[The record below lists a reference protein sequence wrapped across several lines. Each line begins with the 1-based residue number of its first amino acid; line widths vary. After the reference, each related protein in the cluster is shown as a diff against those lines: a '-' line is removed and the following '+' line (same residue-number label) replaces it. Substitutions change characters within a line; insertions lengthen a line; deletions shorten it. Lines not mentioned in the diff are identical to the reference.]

1 MEPLPAAVTAG
12 HGRSKNQARQE
23 PARVPVRSPNHG
35 NHTPPTAA
43 GGIRETSL
51 AAAMARG
58 RRPVP
63 FRTWKLRPGTAMV
76 LHPAGC
82 GRVARRRTN
91 TCTGVPGIGNT
102 PTPRD
107 PLPLHPHK
115 TTSKPHK
122 RTRTHGAHTRGT
134 PCIHAVLAQ
143 ISLCALH
150 ASLLCQGYIIREGT
164 AWHII
169 SCRNAAL
176 QPAKSCMC
184 SVRRPCRL
192 LTRAKKS
199 EVCVC
204 GCTNVVFVAHGT
216 SLTRHLIPILEQ
228 QIRSDWLVATSR
240 TPVSAV
246 TSRVVVRHRY

>member
-1 MEPLPAAVTAG
+1 MEAPRGVERTGTNGRTHERPSPGSGEAPLGAPAGGSHRGSRAI
-12 HGRSKNQARQE
+12 GRHQARQE

-91 TCTGVPGIGNT
+91 TCTGGPGDRQHAN
-102 PTPRD
+102 PQD

-115 TTSKPHK
+115 TNLPRRRRHTNRQRSLAYQIPDRSEEPSKCAVQALF
-122 RTRTHGAHTRGT
+122 GA
-134 PCIHAVLAQ
+134 
-143 ISLCALH
+143 
-150 ASLLCQGYIIREGT
+150 
-164 AWHII
+164 
-169 SCRNAAL
+169 
-176 QPAKSCMC
+176 
-184 SVRRPCRL
+184 
-192 LTRAKKS
+192 
-199 EVCVC
+199 
-204 GCTNVVFVAHGT
+204 
-216 SLTRHLIPILEQ
+216 
-228 QIRSDWLVATSR
+228 
-240 TPVSAV
+240 
-246 TSRVVVRHRY
+246 